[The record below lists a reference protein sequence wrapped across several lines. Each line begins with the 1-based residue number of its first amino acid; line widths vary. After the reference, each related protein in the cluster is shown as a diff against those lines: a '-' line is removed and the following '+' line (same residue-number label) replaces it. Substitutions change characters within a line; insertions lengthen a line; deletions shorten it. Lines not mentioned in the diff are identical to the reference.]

1 MITKY
6 FAQSAKPSM
15 TPSSQC
21 RVEEVPRPSP
31 YRQLNDVVIELG
43 RGVLKVVQAI
53 DYEDGEER
61 EDRSDHGACGEPDAC
76 KCADDRRLR
85 QGIVADVA
93 AHRPVNNFHQPPGQR
108 RQLVVAK
115 LPFTAIGQGL
125 DEVERKVRVKQGRKG
140 GPNREVKREK
150 SEKGQ
155 LRPALDDAAK
165 SRRRAGNCPPLRNAS
180 APEGFASRI
189 LHWSAAYRPPMR
201 LRLG

>member
-1 MITKY
+1 MANHASTR
-6 FAQSAKPSM
+6 
-15 TPSSQC
+15 TT
-21 RVEEVPRPSP
+21 
-31 YRQLNDVVIELG
+31 QL
-43 RGVLKVVQAI
+43 
-53 DYEDGEER
+53 Y
-61 EDRSDHGACGEPDAC
+61 
-76 KCADDRRLR
+76 DRRR
-85 QGIVADVA
+85 DEVS
-93 AHRPVNNFHQPPGQR
+93 
-108 RQLVVAK
+108 
-115 LPFTAIGQGL
+115 L